1 MQHTKEIEELQKA
14 NIILILIASLPFPN
28 NEQMVYN
35 TAEDLKAKF
44 KILLVENTFIGTH

>member
-14 NIILILIASLPFPN
+14 NIILILIATAFPN

-35 TAEDLKAKF
+35 TAEDLKAK
-44 KILLVENTFIGTH
+44 KYY

>member
-1 MQHTKEIEELQKA
+1 MQHTKEIEEPQKA
-14 NIILILIASLPFPN
+14 NIILILIASIAFPN

-44 KILLVENTFIGTH
+44 KNIISRNTFVGTH

>member
-14 NIILILIASLPFPN
+14 NIILILIASIAFPN

-44 KILLVENTFIGTH
+44 KNIISRNTFIGTH